1 MSNIRKWLESL
12 GMVQYA
18 QAFESNDIDLDLL
31 PELTDDALR
40 HLGVAS
46 LGHRL
51 RLLTAIKNRNTTEAP
66 TNAAQ
71 ARDGRLRTASI
82 AAGEGERRQAT
93 VLFSDLSGYTAMN
106 ERLDPEEVRAIV
118 GRIKAESV
126 RIVEGHGGI
135 VNQFVGDEVMA
146 LFGVPQAHEDDPVR
160 AVRAARDLHA
170 MVRALAPAVESRIG
184 APLRLHSGIS
194 TGLIVTGTEDERD
207 GTFGV
212 TGDAVNTGARLAA
225 RAKADTVLVS
235 EEIQRIVAD
244 YFQTEPLAP
253 VELKGKA
260 GRVTP
265 YRVAGQTGIASRF
278 EAAARRG
285 FTAYV
290 GRKAE
295 LALLNAALAKAR
307 QGQGQLVTVMGEP
320 GIGKSRLLFE
330 FRHSLPR
337 DEVSVLTGYCQSYG
351 TDTPYLP
358 LVDALKR
365 GLHLD
370 EVKSVEALHDDTVA
384 AVRGVSS
391 ALERYL
397 PQYLHLL
404 SIPSQTHKIAAT
416 LQGDALRRSLE
427 EALAGIITENARH
440 KPVVLIYEDWH
451 WADEASDSALK
462 HLCGLIQH
470 HAVQVIVTNRP
481 EYERKWA
488 HPQNYHPLVL
498 QPLGVEDSGAIL
510 RAVWRANS
518 LPDGLAAQVHA
529 RTGGNALFNEEMAR
543 GLVEDSKITVTER
556 GAILT
561 GALADLHLP
570 DTVHAVVRARIDR
583 LTPEAREVLRLA
595 SVIGREFALPLLEEL
610 HPAPSHIPAALEALQ
625 QQDLIHPLRVVPEPA
640 YLFKHALVQDVVYD
654 TLLLS
659 QRKQSHAQTGAA
671 IEAFYADRLEEH
683 YEALADHYAKSDNT
697 SKAIEYL
704 EKAGNKAASYSSLQ
718 DARDYYQKTVVL
730 LDTSKETR
738 SEQETRIRVTLK
750 WAEIGAGFP
759 TPELAAASARA
770 FQCAKNLNA
779 RSEMLSIASWEAHYR
794 AMLGEA
800 ERGLALAELVIAEG
814 SGSIGDPAVG
824 RAHVVLGQSSIW
836 SGRPNSAVDHARRG
850 RPSLQNGM
858 GAFWDR
864 YLLIMGGLSFAFV
877 GDFKNSMQWFNHA
890 KELPIVDRSIEPWVH
905 VFLGYSFKER
915 SEWALASESSRRG
928 RDIARQYDDPWP
940 AAWGLITDGYA
951 KFMAGQHRDGHSIL
965 CQGIRELETRGLL
978 HTISWA
984 YALLA
989 EVTLMFNDVDG
1000 GVRLSEA
1007 SRSSVKDGDRI
1018 AEPVTY
1024 RALAVGC
1031 ALSELNDWSN
1041 VRSHFESSI
1050 GIVIN
1055 AGMLP
1060 QAALSR
1066 FRYAECLHKKGDLPA
1081 ALEQLREAERLFA
1094 EMEMTWWSEQAGGLR
1109 ARIEGSKPFVWFAP
1123 YVDGP
1128 PELAT

>member
-1 MSNIRKWLESL
+1 MSKIRRWLESQ
-12 GMVQYA
+12 GMGQYA
-18 QAFESNDIDLDLL
+18 QAFEANDIDVDLL
-31 PELTDDALR
+31 PELTDEALR
-40 HLGVAS
+40 QLGVS
-46 LGHRL
+46 SFGHRL
-51 RLLTAIKNRNTTEAP
+51 RLQAAIKSAKVSSTSAITS
-66 TNAAQ
+66 Q
-71 ARDGRLRTASI
+71 ATPSQTPRHVSA
-82 AAGEGERRQAT
+82 GERRQAT

-118 GRIKAESV
+118 GRIKTEAA

-184 APLRLHSGIS
+184 APLRFHSGIS
-194 TGLIVTGTEDERD
+194 AGLIVTGTEDRRD

-225 RAKADTVLVS
+225 HAEADTVLVS
-235 EEIQRIVAD
+235 EEIQRIIAD

-253 VELKGKA
+253 VELKGKT
-260 GRVTP
+260 GRATP

-278 EAAARRG
+278 EAAAQRG
-285 FTAYV
+285 FTAYA
-290 GRKAE
+290 GREAE
-295 LALLNAALAKAR
+295 LALLNAALAKTR

-358 LVDALKR
+358 MVDALKR
-365 GLHLD
+365 ALRLD
-370 EVKSVEALHDDTVA
+370 EVKSAEALHDHTVA
-384 AVRGVSS
+384 AVRAVSP

-404 SIPSQTHKIAAT
+404 SIPSQAHQIPAS
-416 LQGDALRRSLE
+416 LQGDPLRRSFE

-440 KPVVLIYEDWH
+440 KPVVLLYEDWH

-462 HLCGLIQH
+462 HLCGLIPH
-470 HAVQVIVTNRP
+470 HALQVIVTYRP

-498 QPLGVEDSGAIL
+498 QPLGVDDSAAIL

-543 GLVEDSKITVTER
+543 GLAEDGKITVTESR
-556 GAILT
+556 AVLT

-595 SVIGREFALPLLEEL
+595 SVIGREFALPLLEKL
-610 HPAPSHIPAALEALQ
+610 HPAPRHIPAALEVLA
-625 QQDLIHPLRVVPEPA
+625 QQDLIYPLRVVPEPA

-659 QRKQSHAQTGAA
+659 QRKQLHARTGAA
-671 IEAFYADRLEEH
+671 IEALYADRIEEH
-683 YEALADHYAKSDNT
+683 YEALADHYGKSDNT

-704 EKAGNKAASYSSLQ
+704 EKAGYKAASYSSLE
-718 DARDYYQKTVVL
+718 DARGYYQRTVTL
-730 LDTSKETR
+730 LDGINETR
-738 SEQETRIRVTLK
+738 SEQETRIRVTLE
-750 WAEIGAGFP
+750 WAEIGTGFP

-770 FQCAKNLNA
+770 FQCANNLGA
-779 RSEMLSIASWEAHYR
+779 RSEMLSIASWEAHIR
-794 AMLGEA
+794 TMLGEA
-800 ERGLALAELVIAEG
+800 ERGLALAKFVIAEG
-814 SGSIGDPAVG
+814 SRSIGDPAIG
-824 RAHVVLGQSSIW
+824 RAHAVLGINAIW
-836 SGRPNSAVDHARRG
+836 SGRPNSAVEHARLG
-850 RPSLQNGM
+850 RQSMQRGM
-858 GAFWDR
+858 GSFWDR
-864 YLLIMGGLSFAFV
+864 FLLLISGLSSAFV
-877 GDFKNSMQWFNHA
+877 GDFKNSTHWFNHVM
-890 KELPIVDRSIEPWVH
+890 ELPIVDRSIESWMH
-905 VFLGYSFKER
+905 VFLGYSFSEH
-915 SEWALASESSRRG
+915 SEWARASESSRRG
-928 RDIARQYDDPWP
+928 CDIARQCDDPWP

-951 KFMAGQHRDGHSIL
+951 RFMAGQHRDGHSIL
-965 CQGIRELETRGLL
+965 CQGIRELEARGLL
-978 HTISWA
+978 YTISWA

-989 EVTLMFNDVDG
+989 EVSLILNDVKS
-1000 GVRLSEA
+1000 GVKLCDA
-1007 SRSSVKDGDRI
+1007 SKDSLRDGDRI
-1018 AEPVTY
+1018 AEPMTY
-1024 RALAVGC
+1024 RALAIGGALNESAEWSKVLSHLHNAVGI
-1031 ALSELNDWSN
+1031 AID
-1041 VRSHFESSI
+1041 
-1050 GIVIN
+1050 
-1055 AGMLP
+1055 AGRLP
-1060 QAALSR
+1060 QAALSH

-1081 ALEQLREAERLFA
+1081 ALEQLSEAERLFG
-1094 EMEMTWWSEQAGGLR
+1094 EMEMTWWSEQGAGLR

-1128 PELAT
+1128 PKLAS